1 MLYTFFHVG
10 FMLGCNTVVGVGQI
24 ARVQL
29 KIKRSTTIMKSRI
42 WKRMPAVTAICA
54 VTLALCGASSALAQ
68 GPGGPMMGGPGMGGP
83 MMGGPMMGGPM
94 MGGSALNLPM
104 PVLKSG
110 LGLSVEQSSKIAA
123 IQKSF
128 RAERQ
133 SMGMGRRRGPGG
145 PPPGGPGGP
154 PPMMMQNMMK
164 MRVAMQADEKK
175 IVDVLDSSQKAKLP
189 RLLNVTSALDM
200 AGIGAGAF
208 PVLHLTSS
216 QEQRLS
222 EVTVATRKKMQSEMM
237 SAMQNRNFQQM
248 RTDMQT
254 MRTEN
259 RASVMAVLSASQKA
273 EAESY
278 ARAHPRRGPGMMG
291 GGMGGPPPGPP
302 Q

>member
-1 MLYTFFHVG
+1 
-10 FMLGCNTVVGVGQI
+10 
-24 ARVQL
+24 
-29 KIKRSTTIMKSRI
+29 MKSRI
-42 WKRMPAVTAICA
+42 WKRMPAVTAFCA
-54 VTLALCGASSALAQ
+54 VTLALCGPSSALAQ
-68 GPGGPMMGGPGMGGP
+68 GPGGPMMGGPMMGGRG
-83 MMGGPMMGGPM
+83 MGGPMMGGPM

-133 SMGMGRRRGPGG
+133 SMGMGMGMGRRGGPGG

-154 PPMMMQNMMK
+154 PPGGPGGAPPMMMQNMMK

-175 IVDVLDSSQKAKLP
+175 IVEVLDASQKAKLP

-208 PVLHLTSS
+208 PVLHLTAS

-222 EVTVATRKKMQSEMM
+222 EVTVASRKKMQSEMY

-259 RASVMAVLSASQKA
+259 RASVMEVLTASQKA

-278 ARAHPRRGPGMMG
+278 ARAHPQRGPGMMG
-291 GGMGGPPPGPP
+291 GRMGGPPPGPP